1 MAKYTS
7 IGGQA
12 LIEGIMMKSPE
23 KTALAVRMPDK
34 SIDITYL
41 NGKGVRERYKILRVP
56 IIRGVAGFVESMIQ
70 GYKAMMMSADKSGF
84 TDLEEEDSRKAKSES
99 VKETAE
105 NSDEQETGNTLVQQ
119 AETEQQAA
127 TETEREVCDKQ
138 ESNPSGVQ
146 EVSSEQKAEIETE
159 KENLDKQELNPSG
172 AQEDACEQEAVVEIE
187 SENLDKQKLNPS
199 GVQQNSFEQKAPFA
213 GDQKTGDQKTGDQKN
228 GEKKNNGLMSVIMV
242 IATVL
247 GVALAVILFML
258 LPRLAVSGL
267 RFITGTDFSPVVRS
281 SIEQLLKLAIFV
293 AYVWAVS
300 FMKDIKRVF
309 MYHGAEHKTIF
320 CYEKGLPLTVDNVR
334 VQRRFH
340 PRCGTSFMILMIL
353 ISIVFSTLVQIIFP
367 AVYNAAWLWV
377 VIKILLIPL
386 VCGAGFE
393 VLKICGKYDNLATR
407 IISAP
412 GLWLQRITTKEP
424 DDGMIEVA
432 IAALKACE
440 PKVPDVDRSVDR
452 VENQPEQTGD
462 KAE

>member
-138 ESNPSGVQ
+138 ELNPSDVQ

-172 AQEDACEQEAVVEIE
+172 AHEA
-187 SENLDKQKLNPS
+187 SSQ
-199 GVQQNSFEQKAPFA
+199 QKAPFA
-213 GDQKTGDQKTGDQKN
+213 GDRKTVDQKTGDQKN
-228 GEKKNNGLMSVIMV
+228 ALMSVVMV
-242 IATVL
+242 AATVL

-267 RFITGTDFSPVVRS
+267 RLVTGTDFSPVVRS

-377 VIKILLIPL
+377 VIKILLIPV

-452 VENQPEQTGD
+452 TENQPG
-462 KAE
+462 

>member
-84 TDLEEEDSRKAKSES
+84 TDLEEEDGRKGKAET
-99 VKETAE
+99 VKET
-105 NSDEQETGNTLVQQ
+105 DEIADEPKTGNTSVQQ
-119 AETEQQAA
+119 AETEQKAG
-127 TETEREVCDKQ
+127 ENCDKQ

-146 EVSSEQKAEIETE
+146 KDACEQKAEIETE
-159 KENLDKQELNPSG
+159 REVCDKQELNPSG
-172 AQEDACEQEAVVEIE
+172 AQKDVCEQKAE
-187 SENLDKQKLNPS
+187 ENRDKQESNPS

-213 GDQKTGDQKTGDQKN
+213 GDQKNGDQKS
-228 GEKKNNGLMSVIMV
+228 GEKKNNALMSVIMV

-267 RFITGTDFSPVVRS
+267 RLLTGTDFSPVVRS

-300 FMKDIKRVF
+300 YMKDIKRVF

-320 CYEKGLPLTVDNVR
+320 CYEKGLPLTVENVR